1 MLTVAKDVGWS
12 PPTKEGEHT
21 SSSIVFVSVPPLL
34 DFVVDIILHLFP
46 LFLQREI
53 FRPTET
59 FL

>member
-34 DFVVDIILHLFP
+34 NFVVDIILHLFR
-46 LFLQREI
+46 REI